1 MNQNELKKTLSKI
14 PLGDVKYFDSIGST
28 NNEALAWATS
38 DAKDLSVV
46 IADEQTAGRGRLDRK
61 WFTPKGTALAFS
73 LILHPTAEEKPYLT
87 RMVGLAALAVVDAL
101 QTRGLIAQ
109 IKWPNDV
116 LLNGRK
122 VAGILVE
129 SVWSSEEVDC
139 LVIGIGMNILKG
151 AVPPNG
157 SLQFPATSLEE
168 SLGPDVERE
177 EILHDILAGIIAL
190 RPHIG
195 SDSFIASWEKVLAF
209 RGEQVQVEEGD
220 GNQITGRLLGLE
232 YDGSL
237 RLSDE
242 QSNSLTVRFG
252 DVRLRPHP

>member
-1 MNQNELKKTLSKI
+1 
-14 PLGDVKYFDSIGST
+14 
-28 NNEALAWATS
+28 
-38 DAKDLSVV
+38 
-46 IADEQTAGRGRLDRK
+46 
-61 WFTPKGTALAFS
+61 
-73 LILHPTAEEKPYLT
+73 
-87 RMVGLAALAVVDAL
+87 
-101 QTRGLIAQ
+101 
-109 IKWPNDV
+109 
-116 LLNGRK
+116 
-122 VAGILVE
+122 
-129 SVWSSEEVDC
+129 
-139 LVIGIGMNILKG
+139 
-151 AVPPNG
+151 
-157 SLQFPATSLEE
+157 LEE

-195 SDSFIASWEKVLAF
+195 SDSFIASWEMALAF